1 MQQFFKRFAHTLPAA
16 LAPLFP
22 VCVGLL
28 LSLGL
33 LLPVLH
39 TLAPAVIGTA
49 VIACL
54 ATAAVCAVAAFAGR
68 RGWLPLAVAGGAVL
82 LYLVLGGGMTRL
94 VGVIG
99 ALVRLLNG
107 DMTAFAPHAGD
118 AAAAAGV
125 LLTLGAWAVSRQGAG
140 FYPALSLSLVALLI
154 VWFSGG
160 REEAVL
166 FAPAL
171 LALLALF
178 GRSAG
183 EETSAPRLSLAAAL
197 ALALAL
203 LLMPLLRFTSP
214 QIEDFASRIRNYIT
228 DTLFFTEPRAV
239 YSIGADGYMPLDD
252 RLGGPVELSD
262 RPVMTVKTET
272 AVLLRGTLYNEYNG
286 LRWVDTLSTR
296 RYLYSDFRRRDTRVN
311 ILDEERPVQSIR
323 DATDLFTP
331 KPVSVT
337 MQSGSASTLFLPA
350 RAQALNMPMALVPYF
365 NAAGELFV
373 TRNLAPGD
381 AYDFAAPVIA
391 PDDPRLPG
399 LLQQAQGEGRD
410 MAAYLRL
417 PNALA
422 PDLLTLTQQITAGAT
437 TPLDTALAIWRH
449 LRENY
454 SYTLTPETPPD
465 QQDFVSY
472 FILRGQEGYCTYF
485 ASAMAV
491 MGRIAG
497 LPTRYVEGYAAYPSG
512 GTALVRS
519 EDAHAWAEVYFDG
532 FGWIAF
538 DATPP
543 DGQGG
548 GGESGQNP
556 TDAPEEPNDNNDSSG
571 GEPQPT
577 PTADI
582 SQENTPSD
590 SPQQNPEQNPQ
601 SAQTEPTSP
610 PDSPDDPNDPN
621 NPNDPPPDP
630 TAAPGGK
637 KASRAWLWLL
647 LILLIAAAIALRAWW
662 TDPRTLVSRRCKTD
676 DDRLLVWYRALLGLL
691 SAAGWPQKPVES
703 PVGYA
708 LRIEEALPEG
718 NAFLPVAD
726 AVTLL
731 GYGRYGASP
740 AQVQDAARCYV
751 TLEKSLPPLP
761 RVRWWLR
768 RLARGV
774 GSVRQ
779 VP

>member
-1 MQQFFKRFAHTLPAA
+1 MRQIFKRIAHTLSAA
-16 LAPLFP
+16 LAPLFS

-39 TLAPAVIGTA
+39 TLAPETIGTA
-49 VIACL
+49 VVACL
-54 ATAAVCAVAAFAGR
+54 ATAAVCAVSALWGR
-68 RGWLPLAVAGGAVL
+68 RGWLPLTVGGGAVL
-82 LYLVLGGGMTRL
+82 LYLLLGGGLSRV
-94 VGVIG
+94 VGIIG
-99 ALVRLLNG
+99 GLVRALNG
-107 DMTAFAPHAGD
+107 DVTAFAPYAGD

-125 LLTLGAWAVSRQGAG
+125 LLTLGAWAMSRQGAG
-140 FYPALSLSLVALLI
+140 FYPALSLALVALLI

-160 REEAVL
+160 REEAIL

-171 LALLALF
+171 LALLALL

-197 ALALAL
+197 ALSLAL
-203 LLMPLLRFTSP
+203 LITPLLRFTSP
-214 QIEDFASRIRNYIT
+214 QIEEFANRIRNYIT

-239 YSIGADGYMPLDD
+239 YSIAADGFMPLDD

-262 RPVMTVKTET
+262 RPVMTVQT
-272 AVLLRGTLYNEYNG
+272 AQSVLLRGTIYNEYNG

-296 RYLYSDFRRRDTRVN
+296 RYLYSDFRRRATRVN
-311 ILDEERPVQSIR
+311 ILDEERPAEAIR
-323 DATDLFTP
+323 DATDLFEP
-331 KPVSVT
+331 QPVSVT
-337 MQSGSASTLFLPA
+337 MQSGSASTLFVTA
-350 RAQALNMPMALVPYF
+350 RAQALNMPLELVPYF

-391 PDDPRLPG
+391 PNDPRLPE
-399 LLQQAQGEGRD
+399 LLAQAQGEGRD
-410 MAAYLRL
+410 MTAYLRL

-422 PDLLTLTQQITAGAT
+422 PDLLTLTQQVTAGAT
-437 TPLDTALAIWRH
+437 TPLDSALAIWRH

-454 SYTLTPETPPD
+454 AYTLTPETPPD

-472 FILRGQEGYCTYF
+472 FILRGKEGYCTYF

-497 LPTRYVEGYAAYPSG
+497 LPTRYVEGYAAHPSG

-519 EDAHAWAEVYFDG
+519 EHAHAWAEVYFDG

-543 DGQGG
+543 DGQSG
-548 GGESGQNP
+548 GGEGEQNP
-556 TDAPEEPNDNNDSSG
+556 NEAPEEPNDSNDSSG
-571 GEPQPT
+571 GEPKPT

-582 SQENTPSD
+582 SQENSPND
-590 SPQQNPEQNPQ
+590 SPDQNPEQNPMPGQ
-601 SAQTEPTSP
+601 SEPTTP
-610 PDSPDDPNDPN
+610 PDSPDDPNDL
-621 NPNDPPPDP
+621 NDPQQDP
-630 TAAPGGK
+630 TTAPGGDR
-637 KASRAWLWLL
+637 ARHAWLWLL
-647 LILLIAAAIALRAWW
+647 LILLIAAGIALRAWW
-662 TDPRTLVSRRCKTD
+662 MNPRTQALRRCETD
-676 DDRLLVWYRALLGLL
+676 DERLLVWYRALLGLL
-691 SAAGWPQKPVES
+691 KAAGMPQRAAES
-703 PVGYA
+703 PAGYA
-708 LRIEEALPEG
+708 LRIQEELPEG
-718 NAFLPVAD
+718 SDFLRIAD
-726 AVTLL
+726 AVTIL

-740 AQVQDAARCYV
+740 AQVLDAARCYDA
-751 TLEKSLPPLP
+751 LEKALPPLP
-761 RVRWWLR
+761 RVRWWLSR
-768 RLARGV
+768 WARGV